1 MRRNEKR
8 AIRAG
13 QMKKTSATSVESYI
27 AAQPK
32 ERRAALERVRRIIRR
47 AIPGAEEGISYQI
60 PAYKLQGRAV
70 IYFAGWKE
78 HYSLYPVTAD
88 VVEELGGRLR
98 EIEIKKSTIRFPFD
112 EPVPARLIARIAKFR
127 AGEEGK
133 PQKARAASKKSKSSR
148 KSK

>member
-1 MRRNEKR
+1 
-8 AIRAG
+8 
-13 QMKKTSATSVESYI
+13 MKKTSVTPVASYI

-47 AIPGAEEGISYQI
+47 AIPGAEEGISYKI

-88 VVEELGGRLR
+88 VVEALGDRLGDV
-98 EIEIKKSTIRFPFD
+98 EIKNSTIRFPFD
-112 EPVPARLIARIAKFR
+112 GPVPATLIARIAKLLAAKAVKR
-127 AGEEGK
+127 
-133 PQKARAASKKSKSSR
+133 QKERAASKKR
-148 KSK
+148 

>member
-1 MRRNEKR
+1 M
-8 AIRAG
+8 
-13 QMKKTSATSVESYI
+13 SVTSVASYI

-47 AIPGAEEGISYQI
+47 AIPGAEEGISYKI

-88 VVEELGGRLR
+88 VVEALGDRLGEL
-98 EIEIKKSTIRFPFD
+98 EISKGTIRFPFD
-112 EPVPARLIARIAKFR
+112 EPIPVRLIARIAKLL
-127 AGEEGK
+127 AGK
-133 PQKARAASKKSKSSR
+133 AMKRQKEKVALKKR
-148 KSK
+148 

>member
-1 MRRNEKR
+1 
-8 AIRAG
+8 
-13 QMKKTSATSVESYI
+13 MKKMSVTSVASYI

-47 AIPGAEEGISYQI
+47 AIPDAEEAISYKI

-88 VVEELGGRLR
+88 VVEALGDRFGDVDIRN
-98 EIEIKKSTIRFPFD
+98 STIRFPFD
-112 EPVPARLIARIAKFR
+112 GPVPATLIARIAKFR
-127 AGEEGK
+127 AREESK
-133 PQKARAASKKSKSSR
+133 RQKARVMSKKSR
-148 KSK
+148 